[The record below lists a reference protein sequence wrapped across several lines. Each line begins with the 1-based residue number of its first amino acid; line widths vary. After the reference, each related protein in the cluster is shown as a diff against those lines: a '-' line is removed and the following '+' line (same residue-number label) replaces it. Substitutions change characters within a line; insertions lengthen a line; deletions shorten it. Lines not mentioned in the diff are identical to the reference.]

1 MEDHEIKQAVSE
13 HYAVF
18 AQQGT
23 SCCGT
28 GSSCGCGGPE
38 QSLNI
43 GYSPEEL
50 AQVPAGSDLG
60 LGCGNPI
67 ALADLQ
73 PGETVLDLGSGAG
86 IDCFLAAGQVGPTG
100 SVIGVDMTPEM
111 IARARKNAAA
121 VGLGNI
127 EFRLGEI
134 ENLPVQ
140 DGTVDVVISNCVINL
155 VPSKHRAFAEA
166 YRVLAPGGRIMVSDM
181 VLSADIPAELRASV
195 AGYVACLSG
204 AMLESEYLGAI
215 AAAGF
220 EQIEVVERVPYL
232 VDAEDEFVRGIAS
245 SVGVSTEEA
254 VELSRRFASVRVS
267 ASKPA
272 AA

>member
-1 MEDHEIKQAVSE
+1 MDEQQIKQAVSE

-28 GSSCGCGGPE
+28 GSSCGCGSPE
-38 QSLNI
+38 QSLNV

-50 AQVPAGSDLG
+50 AEIPAGADLG

-67 ALADLQ
+67 VLADLQ

-86 IDCFLAAGQVGPTG
+86 IDCFLAAGRVGPTG

-111 IARARKNAAA
+111 IARARKNATA

-134 ENLPVQ
+134 EQLPVQ

-155 VPSKHRAFAEA
+155 VPDKYRAFAEA

-181 VLSADIPAELRASV
+181 VLSAEIPEEVRSSV

-204 AMLESEYLGAI
+204 AMLESDYLAAI
-215 AAAGF
+215 SAAGF
-220 EQIEVVERVPYL
+220 EQVEVVERVPYL
-232 VDAEDEFVRGIAS
+232 VDAEDEFVRGIAE
-245 SVGVSTEEA
+245 SVGVSVDTA
-254 VELSRRFASVRVS
+254 IDLSRRFASVRVS
-267 ASKPA
+267 ATKPA
-272 AA
+272 AV

>member
-1 MEDHEIKQAVSE
+1 MDDHEIKQAVSE

-18 AQQGT
+18 AKQGT
-23 SCCGT
+23 SCCGP
-28 GSSCGCGGPE
+28 GSSCGCGSPE
-38 QSLNI
+38 QSLTI
-43 GYSPEEL
+43 GYSPDQL
-50 AQVPAGSDLG
+50 AAVPAGADLG

-67 ALADLQ
+67 AFADLQ
-73 PGETVLDLGSGAG
+73 PGQTVLDLGSGAG
-86 IDCFLAAGQVGPTG
+86 IDCFLAAGAVGPTG

-134 ENLPVQ
+134 EHLPVT
-140 DGTVDVVISNCVINL
+140 DGTVDVVISNCVVNL
-155 VPSKHRAFAEA
+155 VPDKHRAFSEA

-181 VLSADIPAELRASV
+181 VLSADIPAEFRSSV

-204 AMLESEYLGAI
+204 AMLEDDYLGAI

-220 EQIEVVERVPYL
+220 EHVEVVERAPYV
-232 VDAEDEFVRGIAS
+232 VDAEDEFARGIAES
-245 SVGVSTEEA
+245 IGVSTEAA
-254 VELSRRFASVRVS
+254 VELSQRFASVRVS
-267 ASKPA
+267 ARKPA